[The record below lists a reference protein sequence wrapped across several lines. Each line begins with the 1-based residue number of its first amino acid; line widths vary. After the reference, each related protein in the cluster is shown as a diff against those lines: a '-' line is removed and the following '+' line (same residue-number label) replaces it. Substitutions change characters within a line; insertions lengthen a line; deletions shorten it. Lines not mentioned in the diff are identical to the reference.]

1 MPPDPPVIAN
11 WPPPVR
17 SARILAAVW
26 ALVLAI
32 APAARAADARPATST
47 SAKGSE
53 KTEAHRK
60 RSHRARHPKAAAGGA
75 HEISDKAP
83 KIVAFPTEGAAVT
96 RAFADQRREQL
107 DSAEKV
113 ARGADQRDRWHA
125 VLFELRD
132 LDSRADTEAC
142 FWRVLAYL
150 RLGDLRR
157 AHNLRKACDIAVH
170 DNATMNSEDAAA
182 ASLQPTVMDTELRT
196 TGDSDGEEPRKPAR
210 AVENPAPYTGPAPAR
225 VK

>member
-17 SARILAAVW
+17 SARVLLAAW

-32 APAARAADARPATST
+32 APEARAADAQSGTST
-47 SAKGSE
+47 SAKVSE
-53 KTEAHRK
+53 KTPAHRK
-60 RSHRARHPKAAAGGA
+60 RSRRARHPKASATT
-75 HEISDKAP
+75 HEISDEAP
-83 KIVAFPTEGAAVT
+83 KIVAFPTEGAAVS
-96 RAFADQRREQL
+96 RAFAEQRREQL
-107 DSAEKV
+107 DGAEKA
-113 ARGADQRDRWHA
+113 ARAGDQSDRWHA

-150 RLGDLRR
+150 RLGDVRHARELRR
-157 AHNLRKACDIAVH
+157 TCDISAR
-170 DNATMNSEDAAA
+170 DSATLNSEEAAA
-182 ASLQPTVMDTELRT
+182 ASLQPAVMDTELRT
-196 TGDSDGEEPRKPAR
+196 TGDSDGEEPRKPVR
-210 AVENPAPYTGPAPAR
+210 AVENPAPYTGPTPAR